1 VRVSTPDPAEPP
13 AHDGQIAIGDIR
25 TPDGPAD
32 LKLPT
37 VKFVH
42 YPGSQQLILWLPR
55 PGYQGYETLTVTR
68 DGEVIEQAE
77 VMSRLNG
84 SVQILFATLA
94 WPEGDYAITITNK
107 DGFRHEVA
115 LTKLPEGQPLPVEPP
130 PPSPPP
136 SDKPIVYRDGAGKI
150 LPNEDLDLRDKIIRD
165 VARKFTR
172 KLEYEGNFRGG
183 TIHYIDGDRRI
194 SFWHEMCGGD
204 MKFTID
210 IPPVEQWESR
220 TGAPLAERDDIIN
233 FVAARVK
240 QEQAS
245 TWRYEFTANSIDFY

>member
-1 VRVSTPDPAEPP
+1 VSTPDPAEPP

-68 DGEVIEQAE
+68 EGEVIEQAE

-94 WPEGDYAITITNK
+94 WPPGDYAITITNR

-172 KLEYEGNFRGG
+172 KLEYEGNFRRG

-210 IPPVEQWESR
+210 IPPIEQWESR
-220 TGAPLAERDDIIN
+220 TGAPLSERDDIIN
-233 FVAARVK
+233 FLAARVK

-245 TWRYEFTANSIDFY
+245 TWRYEITANSIDFY